1 LDSTTCGEFLG
12 KLKYLSASQGLWSME
27 FVNVSFLYAIPSTI
41 PYKKKGALLLHN
53 LLFCKEKKKAA
64 IH

>member
-1 LDSTTCGEFLG
+1 
-12 KLKYLSASQGLWSME
+12 ME